1 MTGSEARRRERF
13 RIARHKRVCSDPR
26 PALSRIVH
34 SRRLAT
40 LIRDRS
46 FQRKARVLPSARSS
60 EDGVALV
67 MLVPQAEQ
75 GRRDHRLPARVATRC
90 WITSEAVTST
100 FALFRSRVGSSVT
113 RLTHLL
119 CAARLLGEQ
128 CLGRIDRA
136 GRSWIS
142 RDRQRCGDGDRSFDA
157 SVSATG
163 GSDALGSESLSARS
177 GRRLRLAPVPVLPV
191 RRCASPVKPG

>member
-1 MTGSEARRRERF
+1 MNRSRAAHRRTLARCHRDGRR
-13 RIARHKRVCSDPR
+13 
-26 PALSRIVH
+26 SRCVRGW
-34 SRRLAT
+34 STSL
-40 LIRDRS
+40 L
-46 FQRKARVLPSARSS
+46 SARSS

-163 GSDALGSESLSARS
+163 GSDALGSESLSVGSLRDVPTVAAHLASIFRAR
-177 GRRLRLAPVPVLPV
+177 
-191 RRCASPVKPG
+191 